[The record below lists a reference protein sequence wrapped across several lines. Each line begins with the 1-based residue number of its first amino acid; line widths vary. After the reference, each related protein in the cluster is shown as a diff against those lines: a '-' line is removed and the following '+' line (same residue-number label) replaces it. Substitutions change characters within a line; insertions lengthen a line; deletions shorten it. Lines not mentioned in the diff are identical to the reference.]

1 MFRTQKQGV
10 AAYSRVGT
18 ETGVFDASP
27 HRLVLMLF
35 DGALAA
41 LAAARLHMQ
50 AGDQAA
56 KGASISKAIAI
67 IDDGLKASLDL
78 SVGGETAANL
88 HALYEYMSQQLLLAN
103 LRNNPALVEEV
114 RGLLLELRAAW
125 ESIAT
130 HPAVSGAEVP
140 A

>member
-1 MFRTQKQGV
+1 MFRTQKHGV
-10 AAYSRVGT
+10 AAYAKVGT

-27 HRLVLMLF
+27 HRLILMLF

-41 LAAARLHMQ
+41 LGNARTQMQ
-50 AGDQAA
+50 AGDLAG

-78 SVGGETAANL
+78 SVGGQTAENL
-88 HALYEYMSQQLLLAN
+88 YALYEYMGHQLLLAN
-103 LRNNPALVEEV
+103 LRNNPAIVEEV
-114 RGLLLELRAAW
+114 RGLLAELRTAW
-125 ESIAT
+125 ETIGSI
-130 HPAVSGAEVP
+130 PAAAGTEVP

>member
-1 MFRTQKQGV
+1 MYRTQKLGV
-10 AAYSRVGT
+10 AAYAKVGT

-41 LAAARLHMQ
+41 LGTARAQMQ
-50 AGDQAA
+50 VGDTAA
-56 KGASISKAIAI
+56 KGTSISKAIAI

-88 HALYEYMSQQLLLAN
+88 HALYEYMSKQLLLAN
-103 LRNNPALVEEV
+103 LRNNPAILEEV
-114 RGLLLELRAAW
+114 RGLLTELRAAW
-125 ESIAT
+125 ETIGNLPAT
-130 HPAVSGAEVP
+130 ALEVP

>member
-1 MFRTQKQGV
+1 MFRTQQRGV
-10 AAYSRVGT
+10 AAYAKVGT

-27 HRLVLMLF
+27 HRLILMLF

-41 LAAARLHMQ
+41 LANARLQMR
-50 AGDQAA
+50 AGDVAG

-67 IDDGLKASLDL
+67 IDDGLKASLDV

-88 HALYEYMSQQLLLAN
+88 YSLYEYMSHQLLLAN
-103 LRNNPALVEEV
+103 LRNNPAMLEEV
-114 RGLLLELRAAW
+114 RGLLAELRAAW
-125 ESIAT
+125 ETIGNIPAT
-130 HPAVSGAEVP
+130 AGTEVP